1 MKVALSLLIFGVL
14 SAAAGAS
21 LWYYFSNIPSEY
33 VLLWGGVEEEAAVGL
48 GLTVLG
54 CFSIIGGIAILI
66 VKRKR

>member
-14 SAAAGAS
+14 STAAGAS
-21 LWYYFSNIPSEY
+21 LWYYGSNVQGHYELAY
-33 VLLWGGVEEEAAVGL
+33 GGLEATAVGL